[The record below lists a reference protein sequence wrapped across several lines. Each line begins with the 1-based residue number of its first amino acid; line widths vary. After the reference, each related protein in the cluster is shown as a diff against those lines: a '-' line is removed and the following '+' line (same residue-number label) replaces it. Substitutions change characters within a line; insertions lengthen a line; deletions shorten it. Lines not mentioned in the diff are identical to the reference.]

1 MYNIAAWPEKRRM
14 MAGQQDWSDSDSPL
28 QVQHIT
34 ANVWILLA
42 SQKLGKIY
50 TVDAGELIDIN
61 WDSDYLQLLVT
72 THLPALIH

>member
-1 MYNIAAWPEKRRM
+1 M

-61 WDSDYLQLLVT
+61 
-72 THLPALIH
+72 